1 MAQPTSSLEPRRSAS
16 RQKFV
21 RLDLVPYIFILPAV
35 LMYLVFNLGPV
46 LASLFFSFFEWEFLT
61 PTTEFAGLK
70 HYNFIF
76 NDDRFWNALSHN
88 FIFLGLAV
96 IIPVWIGLLLAV
108 FIYEIR
114 RGRVI
119 FRAVLFL
126 PAIFSGVVIAYVWK
140 WIYHPFAGVLNPI
153 LETIGL
159 GAFTQSWLGN
169 PKIAL
174 YSTFAA
180 YTWATFGYSMVIF
193 LAGLQDIPTDM
204 FDAARVDGANFW
216 QKFFKII
223 IPSLYDVFTFV
234 VTLRIF
240 TAMGI
245 FGVIFILTGG
255 GPFYSSDVID
265 VYVYRMIGNFEM
277 GWATAAASV
286 NAVIVIFLSTG
297 FIKWREKRSWTS

>member
-1 MAQPTSSLEPRRSAS
+1 MAQQSTSLNPKRVAHTKPR
-16 RQKFV
+16 F
-21 RLDLVPYIFILPAV
+21 RLDLVPYLFILPAV
-35 LMYLVFNLGPV
+35 VLYVVFNLGPV
-46 LASLFFSFFEWEFLT
+46 LASFIFSFFEWDLLT
-61 PTTEFAGLK
+61 PTAEFVGLD
-70 HYNFIF
+70 HYNYIL
-76 NDDRFWNALSHN
+76 NDNRFWNALSHN

-114 RGRVI
+114 RGRVF
-119 FRAVLFL
+119 FRAALFL
-126 PAIFSGVVIAYVWK
+126 PAIFSGVVIAFVWK

-174 YSTFAA
+174 YSTFIA
-180 YTWATFGYSMVIF
+180 YAWATFGYSMVIF
-193 LAGLQDIPTDM
+193 LAGLQDIPTDI
-204 FDAARVDGANFW
+204 FDAARVDGANFR
-216 QKFFKII
+216 QKLFRII

-245 FGVIFILTGG
+245 FGVVFILTGG
-255 GPFYSSDVID
+255 GPFYTSDVID
-265 VYVYRMIGNFEM
+265 IYVFSHDRQ
-277 GWATAAASV
+277 
-286 NAVIVIFLSTG
+286 L
-297 FIKWREKRSWTS
+297 